1 MNHWSSA
8 TEGEAAGSR
17 TAHLLGEG
25 SPWGGPLSG
34 SLGNYTKRQW
44 HAFPSGMKL
53 KVPKSTFRYTP
64 KHSKQYLYKVS
75 TIVVYGPA
83 RDWKQLSAINMEL
96 IK

>member
-34 SLGNYTKRQW
+34 SLGNYDKKTMARLSLRHEVKSSKIYLQIYPKTFQTAPIQGFHYSGIWTSKRLET
-44 HAFPSGMKL
+44 MKC
-53 KVPKSTFRYTP
+53 
-64 KHSKQYLYKVS
+64 H
-75 TIVVYGPA
+75 
-83 RDWKQLSAINMEL
+83 
-96 IK
+96 